1 MEKLDYE
8 CAKIANLY
16 MTFKTEYELEQYVY
30 LNLAKNERSV
40 LAQFRCGI
48 LPIRVETGRYVG
60 ELLEERFCRILLPTE
75 CGN

>member
-8 CAKIANLY
+8 CAKITNLY
-16 MTFKTEYELEQYVY
+16 MTFITGYELEQYAK

-40 LAQFRCGI
+40 LAQFRCS
-48 LPIRVETGRYVG
+48 IRVETGRYVR